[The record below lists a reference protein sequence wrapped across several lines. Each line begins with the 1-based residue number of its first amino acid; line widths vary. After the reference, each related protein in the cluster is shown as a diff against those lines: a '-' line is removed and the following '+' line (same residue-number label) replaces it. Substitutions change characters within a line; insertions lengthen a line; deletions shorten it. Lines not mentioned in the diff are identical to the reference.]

1 MKQVYFLLLFLLTL
15 NFATAQVSFFD
26 DFESYTVGEYLG
38 PQSDKW
44 TTWSVKDSTTEDTK
58 ITSAKAAS
66 GTKSIYFSSTASG
79 GGPQDVVLPFTD
91 AYTDGVFKLGMKLFI
106 DAGNTAYFN
115 LQAEKTIGT
124 TWAIDVNFN
133 ADGSVALTGG
143 GANLGGG
150 KFTQGEWFN
159 FEISGNISANL
170 WSASV
175 DGESIGT
182 FTLASNKVAS
192 IDIYPANANA
202 SFYVDDFYYS
212 HDAFVPKPNDIGIS
226 GVSVAPKDLTGSKAP
241 LGIKLTNLGANTAND
256 MEIEFTY
263 GAVSGKKTITSFNL
277 ASLETKTIQ
286 FDEELT
292 VLNGSNPIQ
301 VNAKLIGVS
310 DEDIANNASSSAVI
324 GVTPA
329 EDKVVIAEEATGTW
343 CGWCPRGA
351 VSLDK
356 LSKKYPDYFIG
367 IAVHNNDPMVV
378 AEYDTGIRGLSG
390 FSGFPSATVGRT
402 AIIDPLAI
410 ESNFFSR
417 IAEAPKSSIKV
428 GASYDETSR
437 KMLIS
442 PKITFKANASGSY
455 KMAVVIVEDSVT
467 GTASGYAQAN
477 YYSGGANGPMGGY
490 ENLPSTVPA
499 SQMVYNHVA
508 RVLTGGFKGTALPK
522 TSYKKDDVV
531 YMNFEVTIPSGIN
544 LDNIHIV
551 PILFAPSGLID
562 NGAKATLEEALTE
575 GFVLGAND
583 IALNGD
589 VVIYPNPVAYESII
603 DLTLDNPA
611 EVSVDIFDISG
622 KLVASK
628 NYGKLSGKNELLL
641 NASQFNNGSYLA
653 RIKAG
658 TQEITKNIVVQ
669 K

>member
-1 MKQVYFLLLFLLTL
+1 MKQLYFFLFFLLSAG
-15 NFATAQVSFFD
+15 FATAQVSFFD
-26 DFESYTVGEYLG
+26 DFESYTDGEYLG

-44 TTWSVKDSTTEDTK
+44 TTWSSKDGTTEDTK
-58 ITSAKAAS
+58 ITSVKAAS
-66 GTKSIYFSSTASG
+66 GTKSIFFSSTASG
-79 GGPQDVVLPFTD
+79 GGPQDVVLPFSD
-91 AYTDGVFKLGMKLFI
+91 AYTDGIFKLGMKLFI

-115 LQAEKTIGT
+115 LQAEKVIGT

-143 GANLGGG
+143 GANLAGG
-150 KFTQGEWFN
+150 KFPQGEWFT

-175 DGESIGT
+175 NGASVGT
-182 FTLASNKVAS
+182 YSLASNKVAS

-202 SFYVDDFYYS
+202 LFYVDDFYYS
-212 HDAFVPKPNDIGIS
+212 HEAYVPKPNDIGIS

-241 LGIKLTNLGANTAND
+241 LGVKLTNLGANTANNV
-256 MEIEFTY
+256 EIEFAY
-263 GAVSGKKTITSFNL
+263 GAITGKKTITGFNL
-277 ASLETKTIQ
+277 ASLETKTVN

-292 VLNGSNPIQ
+292 VLSGSNPIQ
-301 VNAKLIGVS
+301 VSAKLVGS
-310 DEDIANNASSSAVI
+310 DDDDVANNASSSAVV

-329 EDKVVIAEEATGTW
+329 EDKLVIAEEATGTW

-351 VSLDK
+351 VMLDR

-390 FSGFPSATVGRT
+390 FTGFPSATVGRT

-417 IAEAPKSSIKV
+417 IAEAPKSVIKV
-428 GASYDETSR
+428 GASYDESTR
-437 KMLIS
+437 KMLVS

-455 KMAVVIVEDSVT
+455 KMAVVIVEDSVR

-477 YYSGGANGPMGGY
+477 YYSGGGNGPMGGY
-490 ENLPSTVPA
+490 ENLPSTIPA
-499 SQMVYNHVA
+499 SQMTYNHVA
-508 RVLTGGFKGTALPK
+508 RVLAGGFKGTALPK

-531 YMNFEVTIPSGIN
+531 YTNFEITLPAGIN
-544 LDNIHIV
+544 VENIHIV

-562 NGAKATLEEALTE
+562 NGAKATLEEAVAE

-583 IALNGD
+583 VTFNGD
-589 VVIYPNPVAYESII
+589 VFVYPNPVSYTSII

-622 KLVASK
+622 RVVASK

-641 NASQFNNGSYLA
+641 NASDFNNGTYLA

>member
-1 MKQVYFLLLFLLTL
+1 MKQLYFFLFFLLSAG
-15 NFATAQVSFFD
+15 FATAQVSFFD
-26 DFESYTVGEYLG
+26 DFESYTDGEYLG

-44 TTWSVKDSTTEDTK
+44 TTWSSKDGTTEDTK
-58 ITSAKAAS
+58 ITSVKAAS
-66 GTKSIYFSSTASG
+66 GTKSIFFSSTASG
-79 GGPQDVVLPFTD
+79 GGPQDVVLPFSD
-91 AYTDGVFKLGMKLFI
+91 AYTDGIFKLGMKLFI

-115 LQAEKTIGT
+115 LQAEKVIGT

-143 GANLGGG
+143 GANLAGG
-150 KFTQGEWFN
+150 KFPQGEWFT

-175 DGESIGT
+175 NGASVGT
-182 FTLASNKVAS
+182 YSLASNKVAS

-202 SFYVDDFYYS
+202 LFYVDDFYYS
-212 HDAFVPKPNDIGIS
+212 HEAYVPKPNDIGIS

-241 LGIKLTNLGANTAND
+241 LGVKLTNLGANTADNV
-256 MEIEFTY
+256 EIEFAY
-263 GAVSGKKTITSFNL
+263 GAITGKKTITGFNL
-277 ASLETKTIQ
+277 ASLETKTVN

-292 VLNGSNPIQ
+292 VLSGSNPIQ
-301 VNAKLIGVS
+301 VSAKLVGS
-310 DEDIANNASSSAVI
+310 DDDDVANNASSSAVV

-329 EDKVVIAEEATGTW
+329 EDKLVIAEEATGTW

-351 VSLDK
+351 VMLDR

-390 FSGFPSATVGRT
+390 FTGFPSATVGRT

-417 IAEAPKSSIKV
+417 IAEAPKSVIKV
-428 GASYDETSR
+428 GASYDESTR
-437 KMLIS
+437 KMLVS

-455 KMAVVIVEDSVT
+455 KMAVVIVEDSVR

-477 YYSGGANGPMGGY
+477 YYSGGGNGPMGGY
-490 ENLPSTVPA
+490 ENLPSTIPA
-499 SQMVYNHVA
+499 SQMTYNHVA
-508 RVLTGGFKGTALPK
+508 RVLAGGFKGTALPK

-531 YMNFEVTIPSGIN
+531 YTNFEITLPAGIN
-544 LDNIHIV
+544 VENIHIV

-562 NGAKATLEEALTE
+562 NGAKATLEEAVAE

-583 IALNGD
+583 VTFNGD
-589 VVIYPNPVAYESII
+589 VFVYPNPVSYTSII

-622 KLVASK
+622 KVVASK

-641 NASQFNNGSYLA
+641 NASDFNNGTYLA